1 MINESDPA
9 STSVARFF
17 AIAEIARQ
25 WGVSEKWVRRRIAE
39 GQLPAHQMGRLIRIS
54 EADAA
59 AYVKKAR
66 VTSIP

>member
-1 MINESDPA
+1 MIDELDPT
-9 STSVARFF
+9 SRSVARFF
-17 AIAEIARQ
+17 TIAEIARQ
-25 WGVSEKWVRRRIAE
+25 WNVLEKWTRRRIAE

-66 VTSIP
+66 ITNI